1 MELAAYRIVQEA
13 LTNARR
19 HAPGA
24 AVDVELRYTGGALA
38 VRVRDNG
45 PGPPPG
51 GPGGGHGLA
60 GMRERAAAV
69 GGELRTAEAPGGGFL
84 VAATLPAKAEELAG

>member
-1 MELAAYRIVQEA
+1 MELATYRIVQEA

-24 AVDVELRYTGGALA
+24 AVDVELHYTGDALA
-38 VRVRDNG
+38 VRIRDNG
-45 PGPPPG
+45 PGPPPA
-51 GPGGGHGLA
+51 GPAGGHGLA

-69 GGELRTAEAPGGGFL
+69 GGELHTAEAPGGGFL
-84 VAATLPAKAEELAG
+84 VAARLPAKAEELAG